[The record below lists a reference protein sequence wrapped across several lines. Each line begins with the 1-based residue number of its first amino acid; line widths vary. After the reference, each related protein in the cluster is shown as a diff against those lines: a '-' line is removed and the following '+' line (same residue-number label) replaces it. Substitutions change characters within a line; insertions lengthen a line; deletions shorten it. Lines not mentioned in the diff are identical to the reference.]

1 MSISRFI
8 LFIVTLLSAFAG
20 GWLVHAFNPG
30 LLDSD
35 TPVPAEVEPP
45 AIDRV
50 VAQGRMVPAAGI
62 YHVFAAPGQR
72 IERVLVSENDSV
84 VAGETQLVI
93 LEAEKLL
100 ELQTELV
107 GSQGED
113 AKTEVEQKVL
123 LAENNLTAAES
134 AVETFKLKLAQATEA
149 VDLSVL
155 EKQIKAA
162 KDRIER
168 LTELQLDPD
177 TSLFVSQGEIEEKKL
192 KIEQS
197 QSQLD
202 TAKRQQAASVQA
214 AELGLT
220 TAIKSKDSAERSL
233 AALQK
238 LNQEDTSIKLSKQ
251 IAEDRRESAKIE
263 TPINGTVLKVSVKQ
277 GDVVGPTPLMQIADL
292 SAMNCLVEV
301 FDRLVGEVEVGQSV
315 TISSPALSKD
325 VRGKVVEIGR
335 IVGNSTLSQ
344 PNPLAMVDRKTVEVT
359 VAIVD
364 EDVEVA
370 SRLVNLQVDVEIK
383 TASGPSEQN

>member
-1 MSISRFI
+1 
-8 LFIVTLLSAFAG
+8 
-20 GWLVHAFNPG
+20 
-30 LLDSD
+30 
-35 TPVPAEVEPP
+35 
-45 AIDRV
+45 
-50 VAQGRMVPAAGI
+50 MVPAAGI